1 MKSLTLR
8 IDDDLHDA
16 IRHVAYTDRMSI
28 NAVIAGQLE
37 WMRGIGQ
44 HPIAD
49 TSVEDKA
56 NARASLTHATES
68 RDA

>member
-1 MKSLTLR
+1 MWRTNDEDLYRRVFEAAHDDRVSMNAWITATL
-8 IDDDLHDA
+8 DA
-16 IRHVAYTDRMSI
+16 AAPARVAR
-28 NAVIAGQLE
+28 
-37 WMRGIGQ
+37 
-44 HPIAD
+44 PD